1 MRRAFWHLM
10 KAALACGFIY
20 LFSAVTTI
28 GVSLGADSRMLQIQ
42 IPDIV
47 FYIMAP
53 ILSLVT
59 MSTVVSAFAQ
69 GDFVRCIEYYHLPIT
84 ERQAGIPLWKSLVN
98 PYILLET
105 GVALVLFSSLPLN
118 LGFLTLQEYLR
129 DIWTLPTALE
139 KIIFIFGEVLFFY
152 LFTAFAY
159 NKAYKM
165 WLHNMVPKEWIPY
178 LPQTIAE
185 KGEPEGAISAVFFL
199 KKFLKLGF
207 YLGVYWVCGIAAPAC
222 AVMLFGVGYV
232 AVKFYFI
239 PLAILGLIAFLILLA
254 YIRAFKKRRHFMRR
268 LVRVC
273 DENGYVLSKERH
285 PYRTLFFGGVKESF
299 SVTVKG
305 TTYSCCLVGSTR
317 RRATLF
323 FGKHYILHRHEFRI
337 YGRPILK
344 FGFCKTLCLH
354 EGDVK
359 NIFIVLPDALNMFV
373 ADEVGTQKI
382 NVGSKIFNY
391 KIYGDDD
398 FLGNLTRNSL
408 MR

>member
-1 MRRAFWHLM
+1 MRRVFWHLM
-10 KAALACGFIY
+10 KASLACGFIY

-28 GVSLGADSRMLQIQ
+28 GVSLGADSKMLQ

-53 ILSLVT
+53 LLSLVT
-59 MSTVVSAFAQ
+59 MSTAVSSLAQ
-69 GDFVRCIEYYHLPIT
+69 GDFKRCIEYYNFPIT
-84 ERQAGIPLWKSLVN
+84 ERQAGIPLWKSLAN
-98 PYILLET
+98 PYVLLET

-118 LGFLTLQEYLR
+118 LGLQTLREYLTG
-129 DIWTLPTALE
+129 IWTVTPALE
-139 KIIFIFGEVLFFY
+139 KIIFVACQVFFFY
-152 LFTAFAY
+152 LFDALAY
-159 NKAYKM
+159 HKVYKM
-165 WLHNMVPKEWIPY
+165 WLHNIVPKEWIPF
-178 LPQTIAE
+178 LPQTIEE
-185 KGEPEGAISAVFFL
+185 KGEPEEEMPATFFL

-207 YLGVYWVCGIAAPAC
+207 YLGIYWVCGIAAPAC

-232 AVKFYFI
+232 LVKFYFI

-254 YIRAFKKRRHFMRR
+254 YIRAFKKRRQFMKR

-273 DENGYVLSKERH
+273 DENGYVLSKEIH
-285 PYRTLFFGGVKESF
+285 PYRTLFFGAVKESF

-344 FGFCKTLCLH
+344 FGFCKTLCLR

-359 NIFIVLPDALNMFV
+359 TIFIVLPDALNMFV

-391 KIYGDDD
+391 QIYGDDD